1 MWKGQ
6 KVSVAFPAYNEGKY
20 IRKAIKD
27 FFAQK
32 WVDEILVVDNN
43 STDKTTSE
51 VKKTKAKLF
60 SEKKQGLGHALRR
73 AMKEA
78 TGDLVITAEPD
89 GTFVGKDVLKLLAY
103 SDEFDLVLG
112 TRTSKELIWEGAN
125 MGWFLRIG
133 NVVVAKFLE
142 YLFNGPCLTDVGCT
156 MKLVKRKC
164 LKKIQK
170 ELTVG
175 SSHINPEIM
184 TLAIV
189 YGFKVVEVPLNY
201 RGRIGVSKI
210 TGSPKKAIL
219 VGLRMILLI
228 IQYRLKFW
236 LKKRGR

>member
-1 MWKGQ
+1 
-6 KVSVAFPAYNEGKY
+6 
-20 IRKAIKD
+20 
-27 FFAQK
+27 
-32 WVDEILVVDNN
+32 
-43 STDKTTSE
+43 
-51 VKKTKAKLF
+51 
-60 SEKKQGLGHALRR
+60 
-73 AMKEA
+73 
-78 TGDLVITAEPD
+78 
-89 GTFVGKDVLKLLAY
+89 
-103 SDEFDLVLG
+103 
-112 TRTSKELIWEGAN
+112 
-125 MGWFLRIG
+125 MGWVLRMG

-175 SSHINPEIM
+175 GSHINPEIM
-184 TLAIV
+184 TLAII

-201 RGRIGVSKI
+201 RGRIGISKI